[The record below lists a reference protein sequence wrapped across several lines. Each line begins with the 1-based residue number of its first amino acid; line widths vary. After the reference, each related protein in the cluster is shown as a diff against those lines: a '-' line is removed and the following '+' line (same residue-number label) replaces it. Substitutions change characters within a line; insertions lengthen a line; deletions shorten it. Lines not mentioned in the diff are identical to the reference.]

1 MRDIKIAPSI
11 LSADFSQLSNEIRLV
26 DNLGADWIHF
36 DVMDGNFVPNISF
49 GSTILRAIRPL
60 SKKTMDAHLMVAN
73 PDMWIEEFANAGANY
88 ITIHAE
94 TTNHLDRSLSLI
106 KNAGCKAGIAL
117 TPQTSENILTYLLDK
132 IDLILIMT
140 VNPGFG
146 GQAFLPSQLSK
157 IQKVHAMTEGKIDI
171 QVDGGI
177 TAQTAPLVIKAGA
190 NVLVAGSALFGGDVK
205 TKFHAFK
212 QAIKQ

>member
-11 LSADFSQLSNEIRLV
+11 LSADFAHLADDIKLV
-26 DNLGADWIHF
+26 DRLGADWIHF

-49 GSTILRAIRPL
+49 GSTVLKAIRPL
-60 SKKTMDAHLMVAN
+60 TPKVMDAHLMVAN
-73 PDMWIEEFANAGANY
+73 PDMWIEEFADAGADY

-94 TTNHLDRSLSLI
+94 ATSHLDRSLSLI

-117 TPQTSENILTYLLDK
+117 TPQSHESILEYVLDK
-132 IDLILIMT
+132 LDLILVMT

-146 GQAFLPSQLSK
+146 GQAFLPSQLKK
-157 IQKVHAMTEGKIDI
+157 IERIYAMSEGKIDI

-177 TAQTAPLVIKAGA
+177 TKETAPLVVKAGA
-190 NVLVAGSALFGGDVK
+190 NVLVAGSAIFGGDVEA
-205 TKFHAFK
+205 KFKALK
-212 QAIKQ
+212 QAVN

>member
-11 LSADFSQLSNEIRLV
+11 LSADFANLGEDIKLV
-26 DNLGADWIHF
+26 DKLGADWIHF

-49 GSTILRAIRPL
+49 GSTVLKAIRPL
-60 SKKTMDAHLMVAN
+60 TTKVMDAHLMVAN
-73 PDMWIEEFANAGANY
+73 PDMWIEEFADAGANY

-94 TTNHLDRSLSLI
+94 ATSHVDRSLSLI

-117 TPQTSENILTYLLDK
+117 TPQTPENILEYVLDK
-132 IDLILIMT
+132 LDLILVMT

-146 GQAFLPSQLSK
+146 GQAFLPSQLKK
-157 IQKVHAMTEGKIDI
+157 IERIYAMSEGKIDI

-177 TAQTAPLVIKAGA
+177 TKETAPLVVKAGA
-190 NVLVAGSALFGGDVK
+190 NVLVAGSAIFGGDVEA
-205 TKFHAFK
+205 KFKALK
-212 QAIKQ
+212 QAL

>member
-11 LSADFSQLSNEIRLV
+11 LSADFAHLADDIKLV
-26 DNLGADWIHF
+26 DRLGADWIHF

-49 GSTILRAIRPL
+49 GSTVLKAIRPL
-60 SKKTMDAHLMVAN
+60 TPKVMDAHLMVAN
-73 PDMWIEEFANAGANY
+73 PDMWIEEFADAGADY

-94 TTNHLDRSLSLI
+94 ATSHLDRSLSLI

-117 TPQTSENILTYLLDK
+117 TPQSHESILEYVLDK
-132 IDLILIMT
+132 LDLILVMT

-146 GQAFLPSQLSK
+146 GQAFLPSQLKK
-157 IQKVHAMTEGKIDI
+157 IELIYAMSEGKIDI

-177 TAQTAPLVIKAGA
+177 TKETAPLVVKAGA
-190 NVLVAGSALFGGDVK
+190 NVLVAGSAIFGGDVEA
-205 TKFHAFK
+205 KFKALK
-212 QAIKQ
+212 QAVN